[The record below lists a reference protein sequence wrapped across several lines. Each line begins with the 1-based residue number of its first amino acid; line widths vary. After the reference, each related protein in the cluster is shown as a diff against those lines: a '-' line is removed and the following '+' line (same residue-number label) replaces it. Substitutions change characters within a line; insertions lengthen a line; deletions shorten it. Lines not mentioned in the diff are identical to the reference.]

1 MDHHFSTKKQEKNP
15 RKFACDEKKNKKTL
29 SISVQLC
36 LVRCEKIQNRDSPES
51 EKKSPG
57 TGKIFRP
64 RTENSTLKKK
74 YKFGFS

>member
-1 MDHHFSTKKQEKNP
+1 MDHHFSTKKQEKKRENLHVM
-15 RKFACDEKKNKKTL
+15 KKTKKTL